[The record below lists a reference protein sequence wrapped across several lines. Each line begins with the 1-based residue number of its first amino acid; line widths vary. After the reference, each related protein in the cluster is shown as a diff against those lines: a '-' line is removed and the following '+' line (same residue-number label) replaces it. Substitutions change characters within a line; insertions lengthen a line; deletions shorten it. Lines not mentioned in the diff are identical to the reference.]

1 MELRR
6 VNDYD
11 LITVYV
17 CQTLYDQFSKKKKK
31 NKGREQPSHSHQAVG
46 NHKQHLRGC
55 TMNLKM

>member
-17 CQTLYDQFSKKKKK
+17 CQTLYDQFSKKKK
-31 NKGREQPSHSHQAVG
+31 NKGREQPSHLRQTVG